1 MQFMGRACRATD
13 LRPVRTCNKQHDK
26 PGQAGQMRRVAV
38 DADHDSQL
46 IHYQLHVIYA
56 HTYICMYMVYICIC
70 IVRLNSP
77 GAIAF
82 YRWPALIKY
91 QRNLLFKLS
100 LSANKGA
107 RCTRR
112 SSAVC
117 VIERRIPNRAA
128 RGRTHN
134 KFDSPS
140 LCLSLSLKC
149 TQISLTHTQTHTH
162 LHGRNSHIAC
172 YQKCIWHYKC
182 NLYTSM
188 PRGFAIFP
196 AN

>member
-1 MQFMGRACRATD
+1 MTLCSLWAERAVPYGATD
-13 LRPVRTCNKQHDK
+13 PRPVRTCNKRRDK
-26 PGQAGQMRRVAV
+26 PGQAGQMRRLE
-38 DADHDSQL
+38 HDSQL
-46 IHYQLHVIYA
+46 IHYQLHVIYV

-117 VIERRIPNRAA
+117 VIERLMPNRAA
-128 RGRTHN
+128 WGRTHN

-140 LCLSLSLKC
+140 LCLSL
-149 TQISLTHTQTHTH
+149 
-162 LHGRNSHIAC
+162 
-172 YQKCIWHYKC
+172 
-182 NLYTSM
+182 
-188 PRGFAIFP
+188 
-196 AN
+196 

>member
-1 MQFMGRACRATD
+1 MTLCSLWAERAVPCHRPASCKDMQQTARQT
-13 LRPVRTCNKQHDK
+13 RTSGTNE
-26 PGQAGQMRRVAV
+26 ASRRRRWARL
-38 DADHDSQL
+38 AAYPLSTARH
-46 IHYQLHVIYA
+46 
-56 HTYICMYMVYICIC
+56 ICTYMVYICIC

-112 SSAVC
+112 SSAVW

-140 LCLSLSLKC
+140 LCLSLSL
-149 TQISLTHTQTHTH
+149 
-162 LHGRNSHIAC
+162 
-172 YQKCIWHYKC
+172 
-182 NLYTSM
+182 
-188 PRGFAIFP
+188 
-196 AN
+196 